1 MHATFQYGDMPDYAF
16 GKRQR
21 FRDWGMWLVDDEEYT
36 SSTTADGGG
45 INYLV
50 LEEDEAPP
58 PGVPWVGMADLHA
71 RGRQHLAHLERTRR
85 DIGRYKE
92 I

>member
-1 MHATFQYGDMPDYAF
+1 
-16 GKRQR
+16 
-21 FRDWGMWLVDDEEYT
+21 MWLVDDEEYTRSNPTPTPNPNPNPKPNPNQEYT

-71 RGRQHLAHLERTRR
+71 RGRQHLAQLERTRR